1 MTATAP
7 HPDRSAM
14 SVIDHCPLHKIAEN
28 AHNVRRDVGDVT
40 ELADSISAH
49 GLLEPL
55 VVAPNPGND
64 AQPFVLIAGHRR
76 LAAARQAGLTDTT
89 VVVRADLIDV
99 ASQLEAMLVENLQR
113 VDITP
118 VEEGQAYKQLLA
130 FTDLTPADIAK
141 RTGRAVA
148 TVKGR
153 LSLATLSA
161 DTQNRVHHGD
171 VTLADAMAIAEW
183 SHDPAAVEQLEK
195 VVGTYDFPHT
205 LQRLKRQREFLKKSA
220 MARAQLAA
228 DRIRVIDLP
237 DGWPWGC
244 REQSLQR
251 LGAPV
256 DQHADCPGHAA
267 VIDRAGEAVFVC
279 TDPATHHPITEAS
292 DTDRAPAGRSGQE
305 TYELQ
310 RAAADLGIK
319 GPVDKF
325 TPEQLEVVQAH
336 LVERARV
343 DEVLETAEAVRW
355 SHVDGLLSTD
365 RKPPKDTIA
374 LLVALHVI
382 DADQIEELLPV
393 LGPAVTMPDDLDADT
408 LELSVWFIDQV
419 LAAKPDT
426 VARLALAALRLKVE
440 DHLTIPWKR
449 QRTWSDDAEYR
460 AWFAYLVR
468 NGYPI
473 TPEETAKVT
482 PAPEPEDDE
491 R

>member
-1 MTATAP
+1 
-7 HPDRSAM
+7 M

-64 AQPFVLIAGHRR
+64 EQPFVLIAGHRR

-130 FTDLTPADIAK
+130 FADCTPADIAK

-183 SHDPAAVEQLEK
+183 SDDPAAVAELEK
-195 VVGTYDFPHT
+195 ALGTYDFQHC
-205 LQRLKRQREFLKKSA
+205 LQRLRAAREYAKASA
-220 MARAQLAA
+220 MARARCAA
-228 DRIRVIDLP
+228 DGVPVIDTP
-237 DGWPWGC
+237 ASWPWGST
-244 REQSLQR
+244 EQPLYR
-251 LGAPV
+251 IDLTVEA
-256 DQHADCPGHAA
+256 HKACPGHAA
-267 VIDRAGEAVFVC
+267 LIDRVGAAVYLC
-279 TDPATHHPITEAS
+279 TDPDAHHPDGDATNDDEVS
-292 DTDRAPAGRSGQE
+292 LGQHPERQSPQQTWELDRAARE
-305 TYELQ
+305 
-310 RAAADLGIK
+310 LGIRNPS
-319 GPVDKF
+319 GIY
-325 TPEQLEVVQAH
+325 TPEQKQAIAAH
-336 LVERARV
+336 LAEKARV
-343 DEVLETAEAVRW
+343 EGVLITAEEVRGA
-355 SHVDGLLSTD
+355 HVESLQRSD
-365 RKPPKDTIA
+365 RKPPKDTVALLIA
-374 LLVALHVI
+374 LKVI
-382 DADQIEELLPV
+382 QIDGIEVCAPLL
-393 LGPAVTMPDDLDADT
+393 GTAVPYDLDADT
-408 LELSVWFIDQV
+408 IELNLWFIDQV
-419 LAAKPDT
+419 LTAKADV
-426 VARLALAALRLKVE
+426 VARLALEAMRHELEGELS
-440 DHLTIPWKR
+440 TPWR
-449 QRTWSDDAEYR
+449 RTQDWSDNHEYR

-482 PAPEPEDDE
+482 PAPEPEDDDQ
-491 R
+491 